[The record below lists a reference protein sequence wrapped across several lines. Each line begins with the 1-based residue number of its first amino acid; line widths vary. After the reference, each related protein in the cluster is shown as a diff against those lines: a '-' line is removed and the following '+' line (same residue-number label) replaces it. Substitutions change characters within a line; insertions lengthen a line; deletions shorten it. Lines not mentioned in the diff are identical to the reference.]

1 MRNYQQLLEQALQRA
16 GKLPPSVSS
25 VSEVTE
31 RFCEKQA
38 GTGGLNT
45 PSVSS
50 VSKVTE
56 RFCEKQAG
64 TGGLDTPSVSFVSNV
79 DKHFLENNDD
89 DYREMFEE
97 RAAIMEYDGGLSRH
111 AAQVQ
116 ANIICLAWFRE
127 NHQKRRV
134 T

>member
-16 GKLPPSVSS
+16 GRLTPSVSS
-25 VSEVTE
+25 VSKVTE

-50 VSKVTE
+50 VS
-56 RFCEKQAG
+56 R
-64 TGGLDTPSVSFVSNV
+64 V

-97 RAAIMEYDGGLSRH
+97 RVAIMEYDGGLSLH
-111 AAQVQ
+111 TAQVQ

-127 NHQKRRV
+127 NHQKRRA

>member
-1 MRNYQQLLEQALQRA
+1 MRNYQQLLEQALKRA
-16 GKLPPSVSS
+16 GKLTPSVGS
-25 VSEVTE
+25 VGKLTG

-38 GTGGLNT
+38 GTGGVDT
-45 PSVSS
+45 PSVGS
-50 VSKVTE
+50 VGKLTG

-64 TGGLDTPSVSFVSNV
+64 TGGVDTPSVGSVSNL
-79 DKHFLENNDD
+79 DKHFLKNNDD

-97 RAAIMEYDGGLSRH
+97 RAAIMECDGGLSRH

>member
-1 MRNYQQLLEQALQRA
+1 MRNYQQLLEQALKRA
-16 GKLPPSVSS
+16 GKLTPSVGS
-25 VSEVTE
+25 VGKLTG
-31 RFCEKQA
+31 RFYEKQA
-38 GTGGLNT
+38 GTGG
-45 PSVSS
+45 V
-50 VSKVTE
+50 
-56 RFCEKQAG
+56 
-64 TGGLDTPSVSFVSNV
+64 DTPSVGSVSNL